1 MLTISQ
7 VTKAFA
13 GRVLFEDASLQVN
26 RGDRVGLVGPNGAGK
41 STLFS
46 LILGEASPDEG
57 KVALEKSAMVGFL
70 PQEHAPAGDE
80 TVLELA
86 CAVSPEVAKAQRILR
101 TTPEDSAEH
110 HDALHVFDA
119 NGGWQLEPKPNRI
132 LAGLA
137 CRESDFG
144 RPAKARSGGW
154 VMRSHLTRLLV
165 QETELLLL
173 DEPTT
178 H

>member
-13 GRVLFEDASLQVN
+13 GRTLFEDASLQVN

-57 KVALEKSAMVGFL
+57 KISIQKSATVGFL
-70 PQEHAPAGDE
+70 PQENAPAGEE

-86 CAVSPEVAKAQRILR
+86 CGIKHGSKI
-101 TTPEDSAEH
+101 EH
-110 HDALHVFDA
+110 DHEFD
-119 NGGWQLEPKPNRI
+119 WEI
-132 LAGLA
+132 
-137 CRESDFG
+137 E
-144 RPAKARSGGW
+144 
-154 VMRSHLTRLLV
+154 
-165 QETELLLL
+165 
-173 DEPTT
+173 
-178 H
+178 